1 MSRSTDSIDTVT
13 FRPHGRVE
21 WAPAEDG
28 IIVYKAYGPF
38 NAELFDA
45 VISLESE
52 DFEKL
57 QKDWGHWVEIVLF
70 IDSCFVMKDAIANY
84 QRFLKQCV
92 DEGAAPIA
100 SAFIFTPGIEGANFC
115 NTSYQQAYE
124 YAGVDYHEF
133 DNYEAALVWARK
145 KLKDKENT
153 TS

>member
-1 MSRSTDSIDTVT
+1 MTRNTDCIDTVT

-52 DFEKL
+52 DFENL
-57 QKDWGHWVEIVLF
+57 QKEWGHWVEIILF
-70 IDSCFVMKDAIANY
+70 VDSCFVMKDAIENY
-84 QRFLKQCV
+84 QHFLKQCV

-100 SAFIFTPGIEGANFC
+100 SAFVYTPGIEGANLS
-115 NTSYQQAYE
+115 NASYRKAYE
-124 YAGVDYHEF
+124 YAGVEYQEF
-133 DNYEAALVWARK
+133 EGYEQALVWARE
-145 KLKDKENT
+145 KLKEIT